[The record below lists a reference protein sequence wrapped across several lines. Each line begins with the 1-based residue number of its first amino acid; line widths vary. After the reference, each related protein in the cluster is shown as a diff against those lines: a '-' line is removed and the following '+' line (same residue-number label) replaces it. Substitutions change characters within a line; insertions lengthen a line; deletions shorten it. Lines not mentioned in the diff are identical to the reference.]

1 MQVCGLSC
9 IQKQKQ
15 ICKSFGNLQPVAPA
29 VHLLVCVCACL
40 EYRLQKKT
48 SVKPACYISIPKLVL
63 VDVLRVLWTGR
74 ATTQGNSDP
83 LPMPHFVLVDAVKM
97 VECQGNS

>member
-1 MQVCGLSC
+1 VLALSTD
-9 IQKQKQ
+9 
-15 ICKSFGNLQPVAPA
+15 S
-29 VHLLVCVCACL
+29 
-40 EYRLQKKT
+40 QKKPE
-48 SVKPACYISIPKLVL
+48 SGLPISIPKLVL

-97 VECQGNS
+97 LECQGNS